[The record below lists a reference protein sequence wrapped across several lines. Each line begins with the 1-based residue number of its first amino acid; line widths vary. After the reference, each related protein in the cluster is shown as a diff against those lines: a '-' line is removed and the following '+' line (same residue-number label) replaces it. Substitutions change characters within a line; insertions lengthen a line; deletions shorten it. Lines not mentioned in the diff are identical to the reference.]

1 MGNKKSFH
9 RIKLNDNAIV
19 DSILSVLFLI
29 VGVVVTGAGFSENMA
44 VLGVIGLAVTLGAL
58 VFFVHAISFF
68 VFLERDGI
76 SIRRFFLRERFYAYA
91 DFESYRVNHNYMV
104 LYLRNG
110 RQIRFKSENCDLD
123 ALAVLQ
129 KRLRVRG
136 NSKKHAKASG
146 SRLYWG
152 NCSRPVQITLFCA
165 FTALASLIGVGCLV
179 IGPIETPKE
188 NLATSVIEV
197 VEIELDSESED
208 VILIA
213 EDGAEY
219 VVGASM
225 TSYLGSSE
233 QWKGAELR
241 IWYDD
246 FNNVCELR
254 RRSGDQPIYTLEQY
268 NADMRGVNI
277 AVSVFFGLL
286 ALVHPIVLPMILL
299 AYRDPDKHPKLY
311 EHWETDSLWTRY

>member
-29 VGVVVTGAGFSENMA
+29 VGVVLIGAGFSENMA

-58 VFFVHAISFF
+58 VFFVHAIRFS

-76 SIRRFFLRERFYAYA
+76 RIRRFLREQFYVYT
-91 DFESYRVNHNYMV
+91 DFESYRTNRNYMT
-104 LYLRNG
+104 LYLDNG
-110 RQIRFKSENCDLD
+110 RRIRFKSENCDLD
-123 ALAVLQ
+123 ALALLQ

-152 NCSRPVQITLFCA
+152 NCSRPVQITLFCL
-165 FTALASLIGVGCLV
+165 FTALVSLIGVGCLV
-179 IGPIETPKE
+179 VGSIETSKQD
-188 NLATSVIEV
+188 LTTRVLEV
-197 VEIELDSESED
+197 VEIELDSELED

-213 EDGAEY
+213 EDGTEY
-219 VVGASM
+219 VVEASM
-225 TSYLGSSE
+225 TSYLGSLE
-233 QWKGAELR
+233 QWKGTELR

-254 RRSGDQPIYTLEQY
+254 HRYGDQPIYTLEQY
-268 NADMRGVNI
+268 NADMRLINI
-277 AVSVFFGLL
+277 AASVFFGLL

-311 EHWETDSLWTRY
+311 EHWETDSLWTRH